1 MIARTKKYIQEIQLE
16 WQKVSKPDWK
26 DVQGNTIVV
35 LIACAILAF
44 FLWLVDGQDTFPV
57 WFSTDNPHSIY
68 GIFLLVIVIPLCVYF
83 ITRNLTP
90 YWKLIMLASFA
101 PLAIVLIIYF
111 VFNYPIQGFGMALLR
126 EWFLR

>member
-1 MIARTKKYIQEIQLE
+1 MIARTKRYIQEIQLE

-26 DVQGNTIVV
+26 EVQGNTIVV

-44 FLWLVDGQDTFPV
+44 FLWLVDGQKAFPN
-57 WFSTDNPHSIY
+57 WLSIP
-68 GIFLLVIVIPLCVYF
+68 GIVLLVIVVPLCVYF

-90 YWKLIMLASFA
+90 QWKLITLASLA
-101 PLAIVLIIYF
+101 PLVIVLIIYF
-111 VFNYPIQGFGMALLR
+111 VFDYSVQGFGMALLR